1 MKVAAHTIGK
11 RRIEIKISK
20 SCPFEKGAAR
30 PVMGLSTGAV
40 TFL

>member
-20 SCPFEKGAAR
+20 SCPFEKGWQ
-30 PVMGLSTGAV
+30 GQ
-40 TFL
+40 